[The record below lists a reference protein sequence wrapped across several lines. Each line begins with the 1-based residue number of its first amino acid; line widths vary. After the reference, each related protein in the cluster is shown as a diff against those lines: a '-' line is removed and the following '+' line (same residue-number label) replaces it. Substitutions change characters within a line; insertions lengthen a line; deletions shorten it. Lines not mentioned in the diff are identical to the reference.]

1 MGGVYRCAHRAA
13 TRRSLHLMPAPNPS
27 HRRVVIEFEATA
39 RPVTGVIRERGWSP
53 RRFSGWLELIASL
66 DTSRPEADGD
76 HLAGI
81 KRNKEK
87 TK

>member
-1 MGGVYRCAHRAA
+1 M
-13 TRRSLHLMPAPNPS
+13 TAPQPT
-27 HRRVVIEFEATA
+27 HRRVVIEFEASD

-66 DTSRPEADGD
+66 DTSRPDPARKIVGKS
-76 HLAGI
+76 
-81 KRNKEK
+81 KRDQEK